1 MAKELTK
8 KQKIAKLKKQKPS
21 LYRNINLKKLGEGK
35 TKKIK
40 IRNLQKKRILVVL
53 VVVVDQVRRLN
64 RHYLW
69 TKCYD

>member
-35 TKKIK
+35 TKKK
-40 IRNLQKKRILVVL
+40 RKVGSKGAPTKTAFKNAAKTAKKS
-53 VVVVDQVRRLN
+53 
-64 RHYLW
+64 
-69 TKCYD
+69 